1 MQVAHY
7 QGWGRKLSKPTP
19 ETEIKNELQGV
30 LLVLLE
36 EKDHLQFKILMNDI
50 NANEKSQ
57 NFGEYSQVNYTDH
70 AKQWTMCYRNFEYA
84 NTDTYSMWSPFIM
97 F

>member
-36 EKDHLQFKILMNDI
+36 EKDHLQFKILMNDLL
-50 NANEKSQ
+50 S
-57 NFGEYSQVNYTDH
+57 
-70 AKQWTMCYRNFEYA
+70 MRLRNPKTLGNIFR
-84 NTDTYSMWSPFIM
+84 
-97 F
+97 